1 MDNQKTKSERTMTTF
16 QFQPQWK
23 EELVVTASDGS
34 FTLDLTMGILRAYL
48 PTEANWP
55 KIAPS
60 WAKDLYPVLKEE
72 LEAWCKANN
81 AGFVIDE
88 AAGVY

>member
-1 MDNQKTKSERTMTTF
+1 MTTF
-16 QFQPQWK
+16 QFQPKWK

-34 FTLDLTMGILRAYL
+34 FILDFTMGVLHAYL
-48 PTEANWP
+48 PTEENWP
-55 KIAPS
+55 NIAPS

-88 AAGVY
+88 TAGVY